1 MNNLLDK
8 NITLER
14 DTHKYQLKLEPD
26 IHFTSVTTYISK
38 FFEEFDSEKIATNL
52 VRNNRKYSN
61 YTVDSLISEW
71 NAAAE
76 YGTKIHNEIEDWISY
91 GIEPKEPKA
100 KVGKEWIDE
109 YRSKSNIDV
118 LSEIILYS
126 KELKIAGTIDV
137 LAKDNKSDEYVLID
151 WKTSKK
157 ITTVSYKYKTGNHD
171 ATKNVMDCN
180 FYHYSLQMSLYRY
193 ILEEYYGLT
202 VRNQVIA
209 HIKDDGVDAHL
220 APYMRK
226 EIMMMLEYINDI
238 H

>member
-1 MNNLLDK
+1 MNTLIDK

-14 DTHKYQLKLEPD
+14 NTHKYQLKLEPD
-26 IHFTSVTTYISK
+26 IHFTSVTTYISN
-38 FFEEFDSEKIATNL
+38 FFEEFDSKKIANNL
-52 VRNNRKYSN
+52 VKNNPNYSN

-71 NAAAE
+71 NFAAE
-76 YGTKIHNEIEDWISY
+76 YGTKIHNEIEEWIKN
-91 GIEPKEPKA
+91 GIEPKEEKA
-100 KVGKEWIDE
+100 IIGKDWLHN
-109 YRSKSNIDV
+109 YKSKSDIDV
-118 LSEIILYS
+118 FSEIILYS
-126 KELKIAGTIDV
+126 KELEIAGTIDV
-137 LAKDNKSDEYVLID
+137 LAKDNKTGEYVLID

-171 ATKNVMDCN
+171 ATKNIMDCN

-193 ILEEYYGLT
+193 ILEEFYGLR

-220 APYMRK
+220 APYMKK
-226 EIMMMLEYINDI
+226 EILKMLEYRNDF

>member
-1 MNNLLDK
+1 MKIQFKRL
-8 NITLER
+8 
-14 DTHKYQLKLEPD
+14 QLQTQSTQVGE
-26 IHFTSVTTYISK
+26 
-38 FFEEFDSEKIATNL
+38 
-52 VRNNRKYSN
+52 
-61 YTVDSLISEW
+61 SLIGPE
-71 NAAAE
+71 
-76 YGTKIHNEIEDWISY
+76 
-91 GIEPKEPKA
+91 EPKA

-109 YRSKSNIDV
+109 YRAKSDIDV

-137 LAKDNKSDEYVLID
+137 LAKDNQSDEYVLID

-226 EIMMMLEYINDI
+226 EIMMMLKYKNDI